1 MARTRTSA
9 LARNAFFSCSL
20 RQEDA
25 RFNYMI
31 EQILQA
37 HLIRPFGTVG
47 RYHADPENPAQSMKD
62 QMEKADMLVVAATSR
77 YTQKDLHNSKEGKSI
92 SEMIHVESGM
102 AFYGEK
108 PIVVF
113 VEKGTEI
120 GNFLGNVTQYIVLD
134 GTRKDLKEKSQ
145 LISSLLRN
153 ACQKVK
159 QRKDKQFWNGAFQL
173 GVGFLAFVGLASM
186 FPDEEED

>member
-1 MARTRTSA
+1 MTNTKQPQA
-9 LARNAFFSCSL
+9 LANAFFSCSL
-20 RQEDA
+20 RKEDA

-37 HLIRPFGTVG
+37 HSIQPFGTVG
-47 RYHADPENPAQSMKD
+47 RYHANTENPAQSMKT
-62 QMEKADMLVVAATSR
+62 QMGKADMLVVAATSR
-77 YTQKDLHNSKEGKSI
+77 YMQTDLHNSKASKSI

-102 AFYGEK
+102 AFYGDK

-113 VEKGTEI
+113 VEKGTHL
-120 GNFLGNVTQYIVLD
+120 GNFLGNVTQYVELD
-134 GTRKDLKEKSQ
+134 GTYNDLKEKSQ

-159 QRKDKQFWNGAFQL
+159 QQKDKQFWNGAFQL
-173 GVGFLAFVGLASM
+173 GVGFLAFVGLASL
-186 FPDEEED
+186 FPDEE